1 MLRDVMRWDD
11 ALDVWSIHGMG
22 GFYGSIALGFLAD
35 EVSHFFFSISH
46 LNMTPSKTYHTVD
59 LRLCLQCGV
68 WIMHCVNVTVGCG
81 IVHCV

>member
-35 EVSHFFFSISH
+35 EASPFFLLLSCLSVFFPFSFHFLFSIVFAQQSA
-46 LNMTPSKTYHTVD
+46 TCKRV
-59 LRLCLQCGV
+59 RL
-68 WIMHCVNVTVGCG
+68 
-81 IVHCV
+81 